1 MGNESTKKE
10 KLSQSTG
17 SPVNTCKSCTS
28 FLELQIIHLK
38 GVKCAL
44 HSTGSTKEVWSWRVD
59 YIHLKRSQQICNSSK
74 WIFLYHYM
82 SLFIDGFPGYNFQLE
97 FPLFSTKFDT
107 LILWAGTAK
116 ACING
121 SDSVEPKNRNIA
133 KQLAP
138 YLLLN
143 VSLLFQVG

>member
-1 MGNESTKKE
+1 MG
-10 KLSQSTG
+10 
-17 SPVNTCKSCTS
+17 
-28 FLELQIIHLK
+28 FL
-38 GVKCAL
+38 V
-44 HSTGSTKEVWSWRVD
+44 
-59 YIHLKRSQQICNSSK
+59 
-74 WIFLYHYM
+74 
-82 SLFIDGFPGYNFQLE
+82 NFQLE